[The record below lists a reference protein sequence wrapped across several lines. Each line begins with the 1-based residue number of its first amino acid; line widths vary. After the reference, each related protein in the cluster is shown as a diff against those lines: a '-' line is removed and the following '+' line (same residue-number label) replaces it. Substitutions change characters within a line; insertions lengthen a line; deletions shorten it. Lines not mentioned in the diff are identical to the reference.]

1 MLSRELFDEVCDSF
15 EDGRPL
21 HGIDYLQDHVLSW
34 VWGPVERIGDDFDER
49 RELFLW
55 LLKRLLREGRIKL
68 HKNGVFLESPI
79 DQQIEAFRQAW
90 PSSEKPYPSHP
101 DADFYLWFFDPACP
115 AGVAWRQ
122 HDGSYQIAD

>member
-1 MLSRELFDEVCDSF
+1 MLSRELFDEAFESF
-15 EDGRPL
+15 DGGRPL
-21 HGIDYLQDHVLSW
+21 YGIDYLQDHVVSGLW
-34 VWGPVERIGDDFDER
+34 NPVERIGKDFHER
-49 RELFLW
+49 RTLFLW
-55 LLKRLLREGRIKL
+55 LLERLLRERRIKL

-79 DQQIEAFRQAW
+79 DEQVEAFRQAW
-90 PSSEKPYPSHP
+90 PSSEKPYPEHP